1 VEAIGQGPHRC
12 RLLRP
17 ERKEIYAQE
26 DRSLGD
32 GRQLLVFVIISVDRI
47 DGKNHKVEA
56 VKEKLPINPDVLVWA
71 RKSANLLEEDVASKM
86 NKSLDV
92 IKAWEKG
99 DTSPTYIQLETLAY
113 TVYKRPVAIFF
124 FPEPPEETT
133 PKKSFRTLPE
143 TVIEEFPPNFLKVF
157 RRGQAM
163 QINLEELTN
172 GQNPMPKK
180 IFRDLSFDLHSNVG
194 IIVDKVRK
202 YLGVDIKT
210 QISWSSTETAFKKW
224 RSAVEEKG
232 IFVFKEAFREDEISG
247 FCLYHQ
253 EFPIIYINNSMSKT
267 RQIFTLFHE
276 LTHLLFK
283 TGGVD
288 KKDDTFI
295 GRMRGDNRRIEVL
308 CNRFA
313 GELLVPKGDFDTV
326 ISGLRISEQ
335 TIEKLANRYKVSR
348 ELILRKCLDRGL
360 IDQAYYE
367 ENSHRW
373 IKEAREIAEQRTG
386 GNYYSNITTYLGG
399 SYLNLVFKGYYQKRF
414 APEQLADYLGIKVT
428 SIAGLEVAFF
438 GGGEAE

>member
-1 VEAIGQGPHRC
+1 M
-12 RLLRP
+12 
-17 ERKEIYAQE
+17 
-26 DRSLGD
+26 
-32 GRQLLVFVIISVDRI
+32 
-47 DGKNHKVEA
+47 
-56 VKEKLPINPDVLVWA
+56 KEKLPINLDVLIWA
-71 RKSANLLEEDVASKM
+71 RKSANLLEEDVALKM

-99 DTSPTYIQLETLAY
+99 DSSPTYIQLETLAY
-113 TVYKRPVAIFF
+113 TVYKRPLAIFF
-124 FPEPPEETT
+124 FPEPPEEVT
-133 PKKSFRTLPE
+133 PMKSFRTLPE
-143 TVIEEFPPNFLKVF
+143 SEIDELPPNFLTVF
-157 RRGQAM
+157 RKGQAM

-172 GQNPMPKK
+172 GQNPVPKK

-194 IIVDKVRK
+194 IMVDIVRK
-202 YLGVDIKT
+202 FLGVDIKT
-210 QISWSSTETAFKKW
+210 QTSWSTTEIALKKW

-247 FCLYHQ
+247 FCLYHK
-253 EFPIIYINNSMSKT
+253 EFPIIYINNSMPKT

-288 KKDDTFI
+288 KKNDTFI

-313 GELLVPKGDFDTV
+313 GEFLVPKGDFNTV
-326 ISGLRISEQ
+326 TSGLRINEQ

-348 ELILRKCLDRGL
+348 ELILRKFLDRGL

-367 ENSHRW
+367 ENSQRW
-373 IKEAREIAEQRTG
+373 IREARETAEKRTG
-386 GNYYSNITTYLGG
+386 GNYYSNIATYLGH
-399 SYLNLVFKGYYQKRF
+399 SYLNLVFKGYYQKRYT
-414 APEQLADYLGIKVT
+414 ADQLADYLSIKVS
-428 SIAGLEVAFF
+428 SIPGLEAAFL